1 MLTGL
6 TDLSY
11 NVKTFYIKPEVS
23 FTIVLSPGYARFID
37 FYFPGEGPV
46 ICNDRVKTVV
56 VDHPVEECAL
66 EPVKSCHQVTVPHSP
81 QPTAHCQTSTRL
93 FSAGDKAGAEAG
105 AGAGV
110 CGRPERNLRPV
121 QDEPSQ
127 GEETHH
133 QEVVLCSIPGVGSRL
148 TRPRQTPF

>member
-23 FTIVLSPGYARFID
+23 FTIVLFPGYARFID

-81 QPTAHCQTSTRL
+81 QPDINT
-93 FSAGDKAGAEAG
+93 
-105 AGAGV
+105 
-110 CGRPERNLRPV
+110 
-121 QDEPSQ
+121 
-127 GEETHH
+127 
-133 QEVVLCSIPGVGSRL
+133 VVLCR
-148 TRPRQTPF
+148 